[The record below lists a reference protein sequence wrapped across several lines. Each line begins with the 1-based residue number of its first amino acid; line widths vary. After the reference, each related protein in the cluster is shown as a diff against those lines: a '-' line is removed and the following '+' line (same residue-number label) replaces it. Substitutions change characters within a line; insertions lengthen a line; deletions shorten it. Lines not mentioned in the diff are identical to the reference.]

1 MAQQREI
8 QYSNKSFNDFR
19 QQLIDY
25 TKNYFPDTYN
35 DFSPTSPGMM
45 FMEMAAYV
53 GDVLS
58 FYQDIQLQETFL
70 QYAQEPGNLYS
81 LAYMMGYRPKI
92 SSVATTVLDIYQ
104 EVPAILSGTEYIPN
118 YNYAITVDNNAVVQ
132 SNTGTPVQ
140 FLIQDKLDFSYSS
153 SYDPVDVSVLTT
165 SLGNPSTFLL
175 KKQTT
180 AISAEIKTQ
189 EITITGFERFKTLE
203 IGDTD
208 ILGVL
213 DIVDSNNNT
222 WTEVPYLAQD
232 TVFVE
237 TANTG
242 ADRDDVPY
250 LLQLQ
255 KVPRRFVTRFTSKGV
270 LQIQFGAGQDG
281 QDDTVIT
288 PDPTNVGLGD
298 QTIGVSKIDKAYD
311 PSNFMFTGAYGISP
325 VNTILTVRYLVGG
338 GIPANVPANSII
350 TVVSATKSPK
360 VSGATGYENTFRVDN
375 PFPATGGKDGDT
387 VEELRQN
394 SLRAFNEQLRAVTR
408 EDYVVRSL
416 SMPAKF
422 GSIAKTYVAQDQLR
436 STKSATDN
444 IIDSNPLALS
454 MFILGYNN
462 QGKLTTASPTLKEN
476 LKRYLSQY
484 RMLTDA
490 INIKDAFIVNI
501 GVKYE
506 IILRPSA
513 TGRDVLLKCTEALQD
528 YFEISKWSIN
538 QPINVSKLYT
548 LLDRVKG
555 VQTVRSIEIVN
566 KYGTGYTPYG
576 YDIKS
581 ATRDNIV
588 YPSYDPCIFELKYPN
603 TDIEGR
609 ITSL

>member
-8 QYSNKSFNDFR
+8 QYSNKTFADFR

-81 LAYMMGYRPKI
+81 LAYMMGYRPKL
-92 SSVATTVLDIYQ
+92 STAASVILDVYQ
-104 EVPAILSGTEYIPN
+104 EVPAILSGTEYVPN
-118 YNYAITVDNNAVVQ
+118 YDYAITVDNNAVVQ
-132 SNTGTPVQ
+132 SNTGTPVK
-140 FLIQDKLDFSYSS
+140 FLIQDKIDFSFSS
-153 SYDPVDVSVLTT
+153 SYDPTEVTVLTT
-165 SLGNPSTFLL
+165 SLGNPNTFLL
-175 KKQTT
+175 KKQTS
-180 AISAEIKTQ
+180 AISAEIKTVD
-189 EITITGFERFKTLE
+189 ISIDTFERFRTLT
-203 IGDTD
+203 IADTD

-213 DIVDSNNNT
+213 DIVDSNNNS

-232 TVFVE
+232 TVFQEVV
-237 TANTG
+237 NTG
-242 ADRDDVPY
+242 PDRDDAPY

-255 KVPRRFVTRFTSKGV
+255 KTPRRFVTRFTTTGV

-281 QDDTVIT
+281 QNDEIIT

-311 PSNFMFTGAYGISP
+311 PSNFMFTGAYGVSP
-325 VNTILTVRYLVGG
+325 VNTVLTIRYLIGG
-338 GIPANVPANSII
+338 GVAANTPANTIT
-350 TVVSATKSPK
+350 TVVSATKTPRV
-360 VSGATGYENTFRVDN
+360 VSATGFENTFRVDN
-375 PFPATGGKDGDT
+375 TSPASGGKDGDT

-394 SLRAFNEQLRAVTR
+394 SLRAFNEQLRTVTR
-408 EDYVVRSL
+408 EDYTVRAL
-416 SMPAKF
+416 AMPTKF
-422 GSIAKTYVAQDQLR
+422 GSVAKVFVTQDQLR
-436 STKSATDN
+436 SVKSSTDN
-444 IIDSNPLALS
+444 IVDSNPLSLS
-454 MFILGYNN
+454 MFILAYDN
-462 QGKLTTASPTLKEN
+462 QGKLSTATPVLKEN
-476 LKRYLSQY
+476 LRTYLSQY

-490 INIKDAFIVNI
+490 VNIKDAFIVNI
-501 GVKYE
+501 GIKYE

-513 TGRDVLLKCTEALQD
+513 TGRDVLMKCTEALQD

-548 LLDRVKG
+548 ILDKVKG
-555 VQTVRSIEIVN
+555 VQTVKNIEITN
-566 KYGTGYTPYG
+566 KVGAGYTSYG

-581 ATRDNIV
+581 ATRNNVV

-603 TDIEGR
+603 VDIEGR